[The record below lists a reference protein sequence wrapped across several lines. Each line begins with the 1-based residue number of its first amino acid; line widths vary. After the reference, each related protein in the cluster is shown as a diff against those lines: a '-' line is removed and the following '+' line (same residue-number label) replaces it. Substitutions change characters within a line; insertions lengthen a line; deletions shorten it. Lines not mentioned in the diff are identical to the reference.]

1 MSNTERTPASVVSRM
16 DGAASCQGTLR
27 FLTSSVTTAISAPE
41 MKSGTTCC
49 FLAWGKFA
57 GLSGSLSS
65 SDSAAS
71 SISKDSTCAAR
82 SGLLMSVRS
91 RSNNGRM
98 IEELKGIS
106 LKRRGWVMVRS
117 LLATR
122 ETVYSVE
129 SSSKQSR
136 IINITS
142 TGRLFEFVIAGF
154 INIPM
159 TNIS

>member
-1 MSNTERTPASVVSRM
+1 
-16 DGAASCQGTLR
+16 
-27 FLTSSVTTAISAPE
+27 
-41 MKSGTTCC
+41 
-49 FLAWGKFA
+49 
-57 GLSGSLSS
+57 
-65 SDSAAS
+65 
-71 SISKDSTCAAR
+71 
-82 SGLLMSVRS
+82 
-91 RSNNGRM
+91 M